1 MSDDAEIVGLE
12 EQLRQA
18 MLAGDVFML
27 NRLIDDDLAFVTYT
41 GGIADKAMD
50 LAAHA
55 SRTLQLTAMTPCDVR
70 IRRYGDIATVS
81 VRMAVVG
88 SYAGVSFDTAF
99 RYLRVWRR
107 TDDGWRIVT
116 GGMVTVQE

>member
-1 MSDDAEIVGLE
+1 VSEDAEIVALE
-12 EQLRQA
+12 EQLRLA
-18 MLAGDVFML
+18 MLAGDVFVL

-55 SRTLQLTAMTPCDVR
+55 SRTLQLTAMTPSDRR

-88 SYAGVSFDTAF
+88 SYAGVPFDTAF

-107 TDDGWRIVT
+107 TDDAWRIIT
-116 GGMVTVQE
+116 GGMVSVQE